1 MLNNGRDGYL
11 KLRPNFIHMA
21 VGAGLVI
28 TVIVFQFHIMLN
40 FDLPAMFAII
50 FFNLLFL
57 FLIFPLQGTLR
68 RKVILLIAGNQ
79 VGFLWYAIQ
88 LLFEDAVLF
97 LNADTFRIIFLVTKP
112 LLDFVWIVAVWS
124 ISLSMMAQHKTKM
137 ERLEKS

>member
-1 MLNNGRDGYL
+1 MINNGRVGHQ
-11 KLRPNFIHMA
+11 KLRPNFVHMA

-28 TVIVFQFHIMLN
+28 TIIVLQFHLMLS
-40 FDLPAMFAII
+40 FDLSAMFSII

-88 LLFEDAVLF
+88 LLFEDAVMF
-97 LNADTFRIIFLVTKP
+97 LNANTFRIIFLVAKP

-124 ISLSMMAQHKTKM
+124 ISLSMMASYKTKM
-137 ERLEKS
+137 EMLEKS